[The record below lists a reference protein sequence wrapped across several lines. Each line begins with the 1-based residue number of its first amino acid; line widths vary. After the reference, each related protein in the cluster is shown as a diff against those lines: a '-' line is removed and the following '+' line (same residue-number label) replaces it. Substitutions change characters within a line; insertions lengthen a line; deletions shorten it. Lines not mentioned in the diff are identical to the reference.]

1 MDKTQIFKASINNV
15 DIAVE
20 ALKAGEIIVYPTD
33 TLYGFGVDASNDH
46 AIKKLNKL
54 KNRSLPLSIMISKID
69 DITKY
74 GYLSDIANNQIS
86 KILPGPY
93 TILLKSRNNIKI
105 SNLVQAGSELIGMR
119 FVNIDFCNQLINK
132 LESPIITTSINKHGM
147 ESMSNIDD
155 IISAFPSIKTFYDK
169 KNLISKGSTIID
181 FSIMPEKVIRVGE
194 GEYL

>member
-105 SNLVQAGSELIGMR
+105 SNLVQAGSELI
-119 FVNIDFCNQLINK
+119 
-132 LESPIITTSINKHGM
+132 
-147 ESMSNIDD
+147 
-155 IISAFPSIKTFYDK
+155 
-169 KNLISKGSTIID
+169 
-181 FSIMPEKVIRVGE
+181 
-194 GEYL
+194 